1 MCKMR
6 GRACD
11 RLAGHSAGIN
21 VLPRGRGEK
30 GEAYN
35 IADESSN
42 ISIRDLADM
51 IADVS
56 GRKVIIEDADQEEK
70 NGYNPVAKS
79 VFSTTKIESLGWKVT
94 GIMNFGAFVAL
105 PGGKSGL
112 VHISEIANT
121 FVKDVHDHLQ
131 IGQQVRVKVLGINEQ
146 GKINLSIKAVAAE
159 ERKTTPPAPAAA
171 PVPEKRKI
179 PEFGEVAPPTADQT
193 FEEKLKKFMQAS
205 DSKNADKRRN
215 TERKQ
220 HARRK

>member
-1 MCKMR
+1 
-6 GRACD
+6 
-11 RLAGHSAGIN
+11 LAIEVG
-21 VLPRGRGEK
+21 
-30 GEAYN
+30 
-35 IADESSN
+35 
-42 ISIRDLADM
+42 SILE
-51 IADVS
+51 
-56 GRKVIIEDADQEEK
+56 G
-70 NGYNPVAKS
+70 
-79 VFSTTKIESLGWKVT
+79 KVT

-131 IGQQVRVKVLGINEQ
+131 VGQQVKVKILGINEQ
-146 GKINLSIKAVAAE
+146 GKINLSIKAVQQEEKKPEPAVAPPPPAQ
-159 ERKTTPPAPAAA
+159 ERK
-171 PVPEKRKI
+171 VPI
-179 PEFGEVAPPTADQT
+179 EFGELAPPSTDQS

>member
-1 MCKMR
+1 MYE
-6 GRACD
+6 GSEFQHFSGLELIQ
-11 RLAGHSAGIN
+11 LAIEVG
-21 VLPRGRGEK
+21 
-30 GEAYN
+30 
-35 IADESSN
+35 
-42 ISIRDLADM
+42 SI
-51 IADVS
+51 
-56 GRKVIIEDADQEEK
+56 QE
-70 NGYNPVAKS
+70 G
-79 VFSTTKIESLGWKVT
+79 KVT

-131 IGQQVRVKVLGINEQ
+131 VGQQVKVKVLGINEQ
-146 GKINLSIKAVAAE
+146 GKINLSIKAVQPEEKKPEPAAPP
-159 ERKTTPPAPAAA
+159 PPAQEKKV
-171 PVPEKRKI
+171 PV
-179 PEFGEVAPPTADQT
+179 EFGELAPPSSDQS

>member
-1 MCKMR
+1 MAIEV
-6 GRACD
+6 G
-11 RLAGHSAGIN
+11 
-21 VLPRGRGEK
+21 
-30 GEAYN
+30 
-35 IADESSN
+35 
-42 ISIRDLADM
+42 SILE
-51 IADVS
+51 
-56 GRKVIIEDADQEEK
+56 G
-70 NGYNPVAKS
+70 
-79 VFSTTKIESLGWKVT
+79 KVT

-131 IGQQVRVKVLGINEQ
+131 LGQQVKVKILGINEQ
-146 GKINLSIKAVAAE
+146 GKINLSIKAVQQEEKKPEPAVAPPPPVQ
-159 ERKTTPPAPAAA
+159 ERK
-171 PVPEKRKI
+171 VPI
-179 PEFGEVAPPTADQT
+179 EFGELAPPSNDQS